1 MQGIADKT
9 RVAWRSGQSRN
20 LPIGGDFTLRNAPHH
35 LINTPAEQSLLHSLS
50 HSSRN

>member
-20 LPIGGDFTLRNAPHH
+20 LPIGGDLPFGMRRT
-35 LINTPAEQSLLHSLS
+35 TS
-50 HSSRN
+50 